1 MSANIKRREFIT
13 LLGGAAAGWPVMAR
27 AQQSG
32 RRAEARQAPAHTRNE
47 RPKMKMKEL
56 WLHLQ
61 PGDLRAVALFLA
73 ILCALVVFLVTVG
86 EFPSYKSQFGPDWEC
101 FNPGHGEEVCVKRP
115 PQNQR

>member
-1 MSANIKRREFIT
+1 MAARGAWAAVGPPSRRPASA
-13 LLGGAAAGWPVMAR
+13 
-27 AQQSG
+27 
-32 RRAEARQAPAHTRNE
+32 AHTRNE

-56 WLHLQ
+56 RLRVQ

-73 ILCALVVFLVTVG
+73 ILGALVVFLVTVG